1 GWNGMMTFG
10 MIYYLLPELFNTK
23 LYSQRLATLHF
34 WVALAGI
41 LIYYVSMWAAGI
53 TQGMMWMAVNANGQL
68 VYPDFVE
75 TVTRIVPLYWVRA
88 FGGFLFIIGA
98 VVMVYNMYKTIAQ
111 SEGLVETPEADP
123 IAARHD
129 APEKGHRKL
138 EGLAL
143 TFSILAFVAI
153 AIGSV
158 IELLPTIKMHDYV
171 DADTKVEPYTPLE
184 LAGRDIYIREGCY
197 TCHSQMIRKLS
208 FDVMRFGP
216 ASEISESIYNRP
228 FQFGSKR
235 TGPDLARLGGKY
247 PDLWH
252 YRHMLNP
259 RDVIQ
264 QSIMPNYPW
273 LAEKKTDFYSL
284 RRKLSVMKML
294 GVPYSDETV
303 AKVDVN
309 AENQA
314 KAIAE
319 SLREAGV
326 QAQNLEQ
333 LEIVALI
340 GYLQSLGQKVK
351 KPEVPNMRVEES
363 DETDLQVEDTKT
375 AEPQARVQ

>member
-1 GWNGMMTFG
+1 
-10 MIYYLLPELFNTK
+10 
-23 LYSQRLATLHF
+23 
-34 WVALAGI
+34 
-41 LIYYVSMWAAGI
+41 
-53 TQGMMWMAVNANGQL
+53 
-68 VYPDFVE
+68 
-75 TVTRIVPLYWVRA
+75 
-88 FGGFLFIIGA
+88 
-98 VVMVYNMYKTIAQ
+98 
-111 SEGLVETPEADP
+111 
-123 IAARHD
+123 
-129 APEKGHRKL
+129 
-138 EGLAL
+138 
-143 TFSILAFVAI
+143 
-153 AIGSV
+153 
-158 IELLPTIKMHDYV
+158 
-171 DADTKVEPYTPLE
+171 
-184 LAGRDIYIREGCY
+184 
-197 TCHSQMIRKLS
+197 
-208 FDVMRFGP
+208 
-216 ASEISESIYNRP
+216 
-228 FQFGSKR
+228 
-235 TGPDLARLGGKY
+235 
-247 PDLWH
+247 
-252 YRHMLNP
+252 MLNP

-326 QAQNLEQ
+326 QAQNLAQ